1 MVAFPAA
8 AALVSTIFAIQLLTQ
23 YAHRKRL
30 PQLAWGIAMTMYAI
44 ASLAVAA
51 GVSGGWDPTLFRIYW
66 LFGALLNVP
75 YLALGSVALLRRRPL
90 TALMILVV
98 LAATLIAVVAV
109 ASASVRLPAETVR
122 DIPRGSRAW
131 GEDALVGELAAYLS
145 IPAYIIV
152 VLIAFASGRGGRL
165 PVSRIRGNWLIA
177 LGATIVAVG
186 SSVARYGRGS
196 LFSVFLAV
204 GVIVMF
210 IGFRLASRAPR
221 RASPTDDE
229 SVSRRGPLV
238 LFTSENCGLCEH
250 AKDALVR
257 LGLTYDEVLVPDD
270 HPYRLRT
277 PVLEAGGLVVAEGQ
291 IDEGVLR
298 RAVKRSR

>member
-51 GVSGGWDPTLFRIYW
+51 GASGGWDPTLFRIYW

-75 YLALGSVALLRRRPL
+75 FLALGSVALLQRRPL
-90 TALMILVV
+90 IALMLVVV
-98 LAATLIAVVAV
+98 LAATVIAVVAV
-109 ASASVRLPAETVR
+109 ASASVHLSAGAGRN
-122 DIPRGSRAW
+122 IPRGSRAW
-131 GEDALVGELAAYLS
+131 GSDALVARLATYLS
-145 IPAYIIV
+145 IPAYVIV

-165 PVSRIRGNWLIA
+165 PIYRVRGNWLIA
-177 LGATIVAVG
+177 LGATVVAIG

-196 LFSVFLAV
+196 VFSVFLAV

-210 IGFRLASRAPR
+210 AGFRLASRAPR
-221 RASPTDDE
+221 AAASADE
-229 SVSRRGPLV
+229 DS
-238 LFTSENCGLCEH
+238 
-250 AKDALVR
+250 
-257 LGLTYDEVLVPDD
+257 
-270 HPYRLRT
+270 
-277 PVLEAGGLVVAEGQ
+277 
-291 IDEGVLR
+291 
-298 RAVKRSR
+298 